1 VSKCWFTNEL
11 NEKNCIFERL
21 SSDNQNLCR
30 NLEDRKKENESFCKA
45 VAENENVISHI
56 SQDKAKCEH
65 DAKILN
71 DTTKKNQ
78 DDIQNLCHQL
88 DCLKLKSKNQN
99 DEINEKAI
107 EMNNNQ
113 KCLNDVKCDNAN
125 LNNKINLKNS
135 SLDTIKKQ
143 LAVANQSII
152 DLQNE
157 INLLEQ
163 NHSRGKDQLENLKA
177 NYQNEHGKRVQA
189 ENDNVKLEEILKDR
203 DNTVNK
209 IMKLWNQIEIN

>member
-1 VSKCWFTNEL
+1 
-11 NEKNCIFERL
+11 
-21 SSDNQNLCR
+21 
-30 NLEDRKKENESFCKA
+30 
-45 VAENENVISHI
+45 VISHI

-99 DEINEKAI
+99 DEINAKAI

-209 IMKLWNQIEIN
+209 IMKL